1 MAAADGTGGRR
12 CGRADGTGGQVSEGG
27 RGEVELK
34 AAQRMARAEGV
45 IYSSPDSRSWQMRPW
60 GIGDFICIFTCL
72 LMESMDGGVL
82 ISPDCARLIVDLSD
96 ALEGGAGALA
106 GKYS

>member
-1 MAAADGTGGRR
+1 M
-12 CGRADGTGGQVSEGG
+12 
-27 RGEVELK
+27 EVHFK
-34 AAQRMARAEGV
+34 VRK
-45 IYSSPDSRSWQMRPW
+45 
-60 GIGDFICIFTCL
+60 DFVCIFTCL

-106 GKYS
+106 GKYSYFFCWQRWRDKSMRKVYAVDRTTGIVKGREPACCVLDFNR

>member
-1 MAAADGTGGRR
+1 M
-12 CGRADGTGGQVSEGG
+12 
-27 RGEVELK
+27 EVHFK
-34 AAQRMARAEGV
+34 VRK
-45 IYSSPDSRSWQMRPW
+45 
-60 GIGDFICIFTCL
+60 DFVCIFTCL

-82 ISPDCARLIVDLSD
+82 ILPDCARLIVDLID

>member
-1 MAAADGTGGRR
+1 M
-12 CGRADGTGGQVSEGG
+12 
-27 RGEVELK
+27 GELGMEVHFK
-34 AAQRMARAEGV
+34 VRK
-45 IYSSPDSRSWQMRPW
+45 
-60 GIGDFICIFTCL
+60 DFVCIFTCL

-82 ISPDCARLIVDLSD
+82 ISPDCARLFVDLID

>member
-1 MAAADGTGGRR
+1 MGNWGRR
-12 CGRADGTGGQVSEGG
+12 Y
-27 RGEVELK
+27 
-34 AAQRMARAEGV
+34 
-45 IYSSPDSRSWQMRPW
+45 ISRF
-60 GIGDFICIFTCL
+60 GKDFVCIFTCL

>member
-1 MAAADGTGGRR
+1 M
-12 CGRADGTGGQVSEGG
+12 
-27 RGEVELK
+27 EVHFK
-34 AAQRMARAEGV
+34 VRK
-45 IYSSPDSRSWQMRPW
+45 
-60 GIGDFICIFTCL
+60 DFICIFTCL

-82 ISPDCARLIVDLSD
+82 ISADCARLIVDLID